1 LKRNSGNEDGFG
13 RGGEIKGEV
22 SSEDIS
28 DIIRPGNVVE
38 YLGNDCIELVALISL
53 LFLPEFEKMKL
64 GSLCL
69 SHSSP
74 HLA

>member
-1 LKRNSGNEDGFG
+1 MKRNSGNGNGFE
-13 RGGEIKGEV
+13 RGGEIT
-22 SSEDIS
+22 

-53 LFLPEFEKMKL
+53 LFLPEFEEMKL